1 MIATTHFEHVMYYFL
16 MFYYQGM
23 KAPKNNMRNMNV
35 DIFILSRQTSQLEIC
50 QNLTCLFNMFLK
62 VLPGVMDDPTNSF
75 DVDQQ
80 NNFLSSLFT

>member
-1 MIATTHFEHVMYYFL
+1 
-16 MFYYQGM
+16 
-23 KAPKNNMRNMNV
+23 MNV